1 MPVGSS
7 RCPLRGEIPARF
19 SRHRPANGII
29 NETFD
34 VKQMLELA
42 GRVTFLHFMCRTTK
56 SVRVELQTDHRS
68 SNLERKGGKLPKVE

>member
-1 MPVGSS
+1 M
-7 RCPLRGEIPARF
+7 ARF

-34 VKQMLELA
+34 VKQMLEL
-42 GRVTFLHFMCRTTK
+42 VFMCRTIK

-68 SNLERKGGKLPKVE
+68 SNLERKGGKVPKVE